1 MITTFTLDIFWHGK
15 WMCPLVQNT
24 REGSWNG
31 GKTDKQ
37 PKKQSWRKVK
47 SLFYAGLSSFLAQ
60 NKFPVDVFTRRQITV
75 FTKNWGSLNKKCIK
89 SNLGYSRKNNFIF
102 KTRPCYYRKS
112 NTVLH
117 MSICSC
123 PLSIISRESILT
135 KVFLPLIR
143 IAEQTP
149 ISPLVSSSP

>member
-1 MITTFTLDIFWHGK
+1 
-15 WMCPLVQNT
+15 MCPYLWYKILGRAPEMEV
-24 REGSWNG
+24 
-31 GKTDKQ
+31 KQ
-37 PKKQSWRKVK
+37 TSLPKKQSWRKVK

-89 SNLGYSRKNNFIF
+89 SILGYGRKTISYSGQDTAIIGSQTHIHLQLMN
-102 KTRPCYYRKS
+102 
-112 NTVLH
+112 
-117 MSICSC
+117 M
-123 PLSIISRESILT
+123 SIISRESILT

-149 ISPLVSSSP
+149 ISPLVSSSS